1 MSDRYETIC
10 TQLEARGQSH
20 VLGGW
25 SALNA
30 EQRSSLLDQ
39 IDALSWNEIDHA
51 WKMVQAAPGPEN
63 SSSEL
68 EPPEL
73 CMPDMAMRDNLRSLG
88 EEWIAAGRVAAFTV
102 AGGQGTR
109 LGWNGPKGTYPATP
123 VSGKPLFACF
133 AEQLLATSRRY
144 GIEVPWYIL
153 TSPENDAATRNF
165 FLDNK
170 CFGLERNSIM
180 LCIQGTM
187 PVFEQGTG
195 RLMLSGPDR
204 IATSPDGHGGSLS
217 ALQRSGALADME
229 VRGVDVISYAQVDNP
244 LARMI
249 DPVFIGLH
257 ADESVSSA
265 EATSKM
271 VEKTDPAE
279 RVGVFARREG
289 RLGVVEYSDLTSEE
303 SEAAGPDGR
312 LRFHAGNIA
321 IHLLGRSF
329 VERIV
334 GEGQSGLPWHRA
346 IKAMSYWDPD
356 ANRMVDPELPNVLKV
371 ERFIFDVL
379 RHAERSAVL
388 PVDRAVEFAPI
399 KNADGQDSPETSRR
413 LQSDLHGLW
422 LEECGVDMPRDDQGH
437 VDASVEISPLTAMQP
452 DDLHRNDLPSHVD
465 RGASLLL

>member
-1 MSDRYETIC
+1 MPDRYDTIR
-10 TQLEARGQSH
+10 TQLEAHGQSH
-20 VLGGW
+20 LLEGW
-25 SALNA
+25 TALDA
-30 EQRSSLLDQ
+30 SQRTNLLD
-39 IDALSWNEIDHA
+39 EIQLLPWQEIQHA
-51 WKMVQAAPGPEN
+51 WDMVQCDSAPVAG
-63 SSSEL
+63 SADL

-73 CMPDMAMRDNLRSLG
+73 CTPDMAVQTRLRAQG

-133 AEQLLATSRRY
+133 AEQILATNRRY
-144 GIEVPWYIL
+144 GVEVPWYIL
-153 TSPENDAATRNF
+153 TSPENDSVTRNF

-195 RLMLSGPDR
+195 RLMLSAPDR
-204 IATSPDGHGGSLS
+204 IATSPDGHGGSLA
-217 ALQRSGALADME
+217 ALSRSGALDDMD

-257 ADESVSSA
+257 ADASCSSA
-265 EATSKM
+265 EVTSKM
-271 VEKTDPAE
+271 VEKTDSEE
-279 RVGVFARREG
+279 RVGVFARRNG
-289 RLGVVEYSDLTSEE
+289 RLGVVEYSDLSAKE
-303 SEAAGPDGR
+303 SADVGGDGR

-329 VERIV
+329 VERV
-334 GEGQSGLPWHRA
+334 LADGELGLPWHRA
-346 IKAMSYWDPD
+346 VKSMSVWDP
-356 ANRMVDPELPNVLKV
+356 AAGCMVEPTSPNVIKL

-379 RHAERSAVL
+379 GRAERSAVL
-388 PVDRAVEFAPI
+388 PVERSAEFAPI
-399 KNADGQDSPETSRR
+399 KNAQGQDSPETSRR

-422 LEECGVDMPRDDQGH
+422 LEECGVEVPRDVQGH
-437 VDASVEISPLTAMQP
+437 VDAAVEICPLTAMQP
-452 DDLHRNDLPSHVD
+452 KDLEQHDLPSHVA
-465 RGASLLL
+465 RGAALLL

>member
-1 MSDRYETIC
+1 MSDRYETIRS
-10 TQLEARGQSH
+10 QLEARGQSH

-25 SALNA
+25 SGLNDQQRANLLAQIEALPWDVI
-30 EQRSSLLDQ
+30 DQ
-39 IDALSWNEIDHA
+39 A
-51 WKMVQAAPGPEN
+51 WKMVQVEEASTGSPSAI
-63 SSSEL
+63 

-73 CMPDMAMRDNLRSLG
+73 CSPDTAMRGNLHALG

-133 AEQLLATSRRY
+133 AEQLLATSRHY
-144 GIEVPWYIL
+144 GVEVPWYIL

-180 LCIQGTM
+180 LCMQGTM
-187 PVFEQGTG
+187 PVFEQETG
-195 RLMLSGPDR
+195 KLMLSAPDR
-204 IATSPDGHGGSLS
+204 IATSPDGHGGSLA

-257 ADESVSSA
+257 ADASMSSA

-289 RLGVVEYSDLTSEE
+289 KLGVVEYSDLSDEQ
-303 SEAAGPDGR
+303 SKALGADGR
-312 LRFHAGNIA
+312 LQFHAGNIA

-329 VERIV
+329 IDRIMDD
-334 GEGQSGLPWHRA
+334 GQSGLPWHRA
-346 IKAMSYWDPD
+346 IKAMSYWDP
-356 ANRMVDPELPNVLKV
+356 AAQCMVDPDSPNVLKV

-379 RHAERSAVL
+379 GRAERPAVL
-388 PVDRAVEFAPI
+388 AVDRAAEFAPI
-399 KNADGQDSPETSRR
+399 KNATGQDSPETSRR

-422 LEECGVDMPRDDQGH
+422 LEQSGVDVPRDDQGH
-437 VDASVEISPLTAMQP
+437 VDASVEISPLTAMKP
-452 DDLHRNDLPSHVD
+452 DDLSRDQLPSHVD
-465 RGASLLL
+465 RGATVLL